1 MILTEHARSSRNS
14 IMGGGSNI
22 EGEFL
27 SWQLHFRSAR
37 KTNKKTVLDHSCN
50 KHRSVYSKGKECPGS
65 EKTALNK
72 QREELVSQ
80 NKTVI

>member
-1 MILTEHARSSRNS
+1 MRVAPEIQSW
-14 IMGGGSNI
+14 GGVSNV
-22 EGEFL
+22 EGESL
-27 SWQLHFRSAR
+27 SLQLHFRSAR
-37 KTNKKTVLDHSCN
+37 KTKKNVLDHGRN
-50 KHRSVYSKGKECPGS
+50 KHRSVYSKGRECPGS

>member
-1 MILTEHARSSRNS
+1 MTAALSKRSQN
-14 IMGGGSNI
+14 G
-22 EGEFL
+22 
-27 SWQLHFRSAR
+27 
-37 KTNKKTVLDHSCN
+37 KKNALDNGCN
-50 KHRSVYSKGKECPGS
+50 KHRSVYSKGRECPGS

>member
-1 MILTEHARSSRNS
+1 MTAALSKRS
-14 IMGGGSNI
+14 
-22 EGEFL
+22 
-27 SWQLHFRSAR
+27 Q
-37 KTNKKTVLDHSCN
+37 NKKKARDHGCN
-50 KHRSVYSKGKECPGS
+50 KHRSVYSKGRECPES

>member
-1 MILTEHARSSRNS
+1 MTAALSKRSQN
-14 IMGGGSNI
+14 
-22 EGEFL
+22 
-27 SWQLHFRSAR
+27 R
-37 KTNKKTVLDHSCN
+37 KKAPDHGHN
-50 KHRSVYSKGKECPGS
+50 KHRSVYSKGRECPGS

>member
-1 MILTEHARSSRNS
+1 MSAALSKRS
-14 IMGGGSNI
+14 
-22 EGEFL
+22 
-27 SWQLHFRSAR
+27 Q
-37 KTNKKTVLDHSCN
+37 NKKKVLDHGRN
-50 KHRSVYSKGKECPGS
+50 KHRSVYRKGRECPGS

>member
-1 MILTEHARSSRNS
+1 
-14 IMGGGSNI
+14 MGGGSNI
-22 EGEFL
+22 EGESL
-27 SWQLHFRSAR
+27 SCQLHFRSAR
-37 KTNKKTVLDHSCN
+37 KTKKNVLDHGRN
-50 KHRSVYSKGKECPGS
+50 KYRSVYGKGKECPGS